1 MRSRKRFLPFL
12 LILLVSIIL
21 TGCWDLKDIN
31 RRVMVVALGLD
42 LAERTE
48 TENYEYIS
56 MVKLTAQVAIPEKLS
71 GGAGQPLTTG
81 AEAVW
86 NVSAIGRNVSMCYVN
101 LQQRLQN
108 ELFLGHTRVLV
119 ISEDLAREGLSRYMN
134 FFRNNPEFRRL
145 SYLLISENKAE
156 DLLNTF
162 PKTANLQ
169 AIYLMNLI
177 EDEIQRQ
184 TMPDLPFIEIAIRG
198 VTSGVDPIAV
208 LISSDKET
216 GIIKYSGLAVFRGD
230 RMVGKL
236 DVEETWS
243 YLQLAEGKLGGL
255 EVVRNVESEIGRL
268 SIVFKDLKRKMRLVL
283 TEKGN
288 FKFEC
293 KLSFEGIIFSQ
304 EVPAV
309 YTKEIYL
316 DQLENRVST
325 EVKREIETV
334 FYKVQ
339 QKYNADIFG
348 FGELVKAYM
357 PEEWKRI
364 EDWHEEFKKVELE
377 LDVETIIRRSG
388 MHM

>member
-162 PKTANLQ
+162 PKTVNVQ

-184 TMPDLPFIEIAIRG
+184 TMPDLPFIEIAIRD

-255 EVVRNVESEIGRL
+255 QVVRDVESEIGRL

>member
-86 NVSAIGRNVSMCYVN
+86 NVSAIDRNVSMCYVN

-184 TMPDLPFIEIAIRG
+184 TMPDLPFIEIAIRD

-243 YLQLAEGKLGGL
+243 YLQLAEGKLSGL
-255 EVVRNVESEIGRL
+255 EVVRDVESEIGRL
-268 SIVFKDLKRKMRLVL
+268 SIVFKDLKRKMRPVL

>member
-184 TMPDLPFIEIAIRG
+184 TMPDLPFIEIAIRD

-243 YLQLAEGKLGGL
+243 YLQLAEGKLSGL
-255 EVVRNVESEIGRL
+255 EVVRDVESEIGRL
-268 SIVFKDLKRKMRLVL
+268 SIVFNDLKRKMRLVL

>member
-184 TMPDLPFIEIAIRG
+184 TMPDLPFIEIAIRD

-243 YLQLAEGKLGGL
+243 YLQLAEGKLSGL
-255 EVVRNVESEIGRL
+255 QVVRDVESEIGRL

-348 FGELVKAYM
+348 FGELVKTYM

-377 LDVETIIRRSG
+377 LDVETIIRSSG

>member
-162 PKTANLQ
+162 PKTVNVQ

-243 YLQLAEGKLGGL
+243 YLQLAEGKLSGL
-255 EVVRNVESEIGRL
+255 EVVRDVESEIGRL
-268 SIVFKDLKRKMRLVL
+268 SIVFKDLKRKMRPVL

>member
-1 MRSRKRFLPFL
+1 
-12 LILLVSIIL
+12 
-21 TGCWDLKDIN
+21 
-31 RRVMVVALGLD
+31 
-42 LAERTE
+42 
-48 TENYEYIS
+48 
-56 MVKLTAQVAIPEKLS
+56 
-71 GGAGQPLTTG
+71 
-81 AEAVW
+81 
-86 NVSAIGRNVSMCYVN
+86 MCYVN

-134 FFRNNPEFRRL
+134 FFHNNPEFRRL

-184 TMPDLPFIEIAIRG
+184 TMPDLPFIEIAIRD

-216 GIIKYSGLAVFRGD
+216 GIYKIQRPGCIQRGSNG
-230 RMVGKL
+230 RKTGCGGNLELSAAGGGKI
-236 DVEETWS
+236 
-243 YLQLAEGKLGGL
+243 GGL
-255 EVVRNVESEIGRL
+255 QVVRDVESEIGRL

-325 EVKREIETV
+325 EVKG
-334 FYKVQ
+334 K
-339 QKYNADIFG
+339 
-348 FGELVKAYM
+348 
-357 PEEWKRI
+357 
-364 EDWHEEFKKVELE
+364 
-377 LDVETIIRRSG
+377 
-388 MHM
+388 

>member
-101 LQQRLQN
+101 LQQRLQD

-184 TMPDLPFIEIAIRG
+184 TMPDLPFIEIAIRD

-216 GIIKYSGLAVFRGD
+216 GNIKYSGLAVFRGD

-243 YLQLAEGKLGGL
+243 YLQLAEGKLSGL
-255 EVVRNVESEIGRL
+255 QVVRDVESEIGRL

-348 FGELVKAYM
+348 FGELVKTYM

>member
-184 TMPDLPFIEIAIRG
+184 TMPDLPFIEIAIRD

-243 YLQLAEGKLGGL
+243 YLQLAEGKLSGL
-255 EVVRNVESEIGRL
+255 QVVRDVESEIGRL
-268 SIVFKDLKRKMRLVL
+268 SIVFKDLKRKMRPVL

-388 MHM
+388 IHM

>member
-101 LQQRLQN
+101 LQQRLQD

-184 TMPDLPFIEIAIRG
+184 TMPDLPFIEIAIRD

-216 GIIKYSGLAVFRGD
+216 GNIKYSGLAVFRGD

-243 YLQLAEGKLGGL
+243 YLQLAEGKLSGL
-255 EVVRNVESEIGRL
+255 QVVRDVESEIGRL

-348 FGELVKAYM
+348 FGELVKTYM

-377 LDVETIIRRSG
+377 LDVETIIRKSG

>member
-243 YLQLAEGKLGGL
+243 YLQLAEGKLSGL
-255 EVVRNVESEIGRL
+255 EVVRDVESEIGRL

>member
-1 MRSRKRFLPFL
+1 MKNLKRFL
-12 LILLVSIIL
+12 LILQVFTVSIIL
-21 TGCWDLKDIN
+21 TACWDLKDIN
-31 RRVMVVALGLD
+31 RRVLVIGLGID
-42 LAERTE
+42 LADRTE
-48 TENYEYIS
+48 TENYEYTS
-56 MVKLTAQVAIPEKLS
+56 MIKLTAQVAIPEKLS
-71 GGAGQPLTTG
+71 GGAGQPLSTG

-86 NVSAIGRNVSMCYVN
+86 NVSAIGRNVSMAYVN
-101 LQQRLQN
+101 LQQRLQD
-108 ELFLGHTRVLV
+108 ELFIGHTRVVV

-162 PKTANLQ
+162 PKTANVQ
-169 AIYLMNLI
+169 AMYLMNLI

-184 TMPDLPFIEIAIRG
+184 TMPDIPFIETAIRG
-198 VTSGVDPIAV
+198 VTRGIDPIAILV
-208 LISSDKET
+208 SNDKET

-230 RMVGKL
+230 QMVGKL

-255 EVVRNVESEIGRL
+255 EVVRDVEGELGRI
-268 SIVFKDLKRKMRLVL
+268 SIVFKNLKRKIRPLV

-288 FKFEC
+288 FRFKC
-293 KLSFEGIIFSQ
+293 KLNVEGIIFSQ
-304 EVPAV
+304 EVPTS
-309 YTKEIYL
+309 YDREIYI
-316 DQLENRVST
+316 DQLENRVSV
-325 EVKREIETV
+325 ELKKELETV

-348 FGELVKAYM
+348 FGELVRAYL
-357 PEEWKRI
+357 PEEWQKIDNWR
-364 EDWHEEFKKVELE
+364 EEFKKAELE
-377 LDVETIIRRSG
+377 VEVETKIRRSG

>member
-243 YLQLAEGKLGGL
+243 YLQLAEGKLSGL
-255 EVVRNVESEIGRL
+255 EVVRDVESEIGRL
-268 SIVFKDLKRKMRLVL
+268 SIVFKDLKRKMRPVL

-377 LDVETIIRRSG
+377 LDVETIIRSSG

>member
-71 GGAGQPLTTG
+71 GGAGQPLTIG

-101 LQQRLQN
+101 LQQRLQD

-184 TMPDLPFIEIAIRG
+184 TMPDLPFIEIAIRD

-216 GIIKYSGLAVFRGD
+216 GNIKYSGLAVFRGD

-243 YLQLAEGKLGGL
+243 YLQLAEGKLSGL
-255 EVVRNVESEIGRL
+255 QVVRDVESEIGRL

-348 FGELVKAYM
+348 FGELVKTYM

-377 LDVETIIRRSG
+377 LDVETIIRKSG

>member
-1 MRSRKRFLPFL
+1 LRSRKRFLPFL

-71 GGAGQPLTTG
+71 GGAGQPLTIG

-101 LQQRLQN
+101 LQQRLQD

-184 TMPDLPFIEIAIRG
+184 TMPDLPFIEIAIRD

-216 GIIKYSGLAVFRGD
+216 GNIKYSGLAVFRGD

-243 YLQLAEGKLGGL
+243 YLQLAEGKLSGL
-255 EVVRNVESEIGRL
+255 QVVRDVESEIGRL

-348 FGELVKAYM
+348 FGELVKTYM

-377 LDVETIIRRSG
+377 LDVETIIRSSG

>member
-268 SIVFKDLKRKMRLVL
+268 SIVFKDLKRKMRPVL

>member
-1 MRSRKRFLPFL
+1 
-12 LILLVSIIL
+12 
-21 TGCWDLKDIN
+21 
-31 RRVMVVALGLD
+31 MVVALGLD

-101 LQQRLQN
+101 LQQRLQD

-184 TMPDLPFIEIAIRG
+184 TMPDLPFIEIAIRD

-216 GIIKYSGLAVFRGD
+216 GNIKYSGLAVFRGD

-243 YLQLAEGKLGGL
+243 YLQLAEGKLSGL
-255 EVVRNVESEIGRL
+255 QVVRDVESEIGRL

-348 FGELVKAYM
+348 FGELVKTYM

-377 LDVETIIRRSG
+377 LDVETIIRSSG

>member
-1 MRSRKRFLPFL
+1 LRSRKRFLPFL

-71 GGAGQPLTTG
+71 GGAGQPLTIG

-101 LQQRLQN
+101 LQQRLQD

-184 TMPDLPFIEIAIRG
+184 TMPDLPFIEIAIRD

-216 GIIKYSGLAVFRGD
+216 GNIKYSGLAVFRGD

-243 YLQLAEGKLGGL
+243 YLQLAEGKLSGL
-255 EVVRNVESEIGRL
+255 QVVRDVESEIGRL

-348 FGELVKAYM
+348 FGELVKTYM

>member
-1 MRSRKRFLPFL
+1 M
-12 LILLVSIIL
+12 
-21 TGCWDLKDIN
+21 
-31 RRVMVVALGLD
+31 ALGLD

-71 GGAGQPLTTG
+71 GGAGQPLTIG

-101 LQQRLQN
+101 LQQRLQD

-184 TMPDLPFIEIAIRG
+184 TMPDLPFIEIAIRD

-216 GIIKYSGLAVFRGD
+216 GNIKYSGLAVFRGD

-243 YLQLAEGKLGGL
+243 YLQLAEGKLSGL
-255 EVVRNVESEIGRL
+255 QVVRDVESEIGRL

>member
-243 YLQLAEGKLGGL
+243 YLQLAEGKLSGL

-268 SIVFKDLKRKMRLVL
+268 SIVFKDLKRKMRPVL

-388 MHM
+388 IHM

>member
-162 PKTANLQ
+162 PKTADVQ
-169 AIYLMNLI
+169 AKYLMNLI

-255 EVVRNVESEIGRL
+255 EVVRNIESEIGRL
-268 SIVFKDLKRKMRLVL
+268 SIVFKDLKRKMRPVL

-388 MHM
+388 IHM

>member
-243 YLQLAEGKLGGL
+243 YLQLAEGKLSGL

-388 MHM
+388 IHM

>member
-243 YLQLAEGKLGGL
+243 YLQLAEGKLSGL

-268 SIVFKDLKRKMRLVL
+268 SIVFKDLKRKMRPVL

>member
-71 GGAGQPLTTG
+71 GGAGQPLTIG

-101 LQQRLQN
+101 LQQRLQD

-184 TMPDLPFIEIAIRG
+184 TMPDLPFIEIAIRD

-216 GIIKYSGLAVFRGD
+216 GNIKYSGLAVFRGD

-243 YLQLAEGKLGGL
+243 YLQLAEGKLSGL
-255 EVVRNVESEIGRL
+255 QVVRDVESEIGRL

-348 FGELVKAYM
+348 FGELVKTYM

>member
-101 LQQRLQN
+101 LQQRLQD

-184 TMPDLPFIEIAIRG
+184 TMPDLPFIEIAIRD

-243 YLQLAEGKLGGL
+243 YLQLAEGKLSGL
-255 EVVRNVESEIGRL
+255 QVVRDVESEIGRL

-348 FGELVKAYM
+348 FGELVKTYM